1 MWCIHNLRKWRQC
14 KVRWKKAGCVERK
27 EKDRLCLAGDRQRDR
42 WDTRLS
48 LWGLYRATVQ
58 GVMWTTGTTGVES
71 CNDTPSN
78 TSDSHFENI
87 ITIYHTLNHPL
98 RAWECAWV
106 CVWERH
112 RENDRVDITSIAM
125 HVNLCW
131 ECIWLHI
138 LQWKKNRSIHEG
150 LWESVAI

>member
-1 MWCIHNLRKWRQC
+1 MWYIHNLRKWRQR
-14 KVRWKKAGCVERK
+14 KVRWKKAVWVERK
-27 EKDRLCLAGDRQRDR
+27 KKDRLCLAGDRQRDR

-58 GVMWTTGTTGVES
+58 GVMWTRGPREWKAVMTRHLIHLT
-71 CNDTPSN
+71 
-78 TSDSHFENI
+78 
-87 ITIYHTLNHPL
+87 HTLRTSSPYTTL
-98 RAWECAWV
+98 STTLWEPESVRECV
-106 CVWERH
+106 CEID